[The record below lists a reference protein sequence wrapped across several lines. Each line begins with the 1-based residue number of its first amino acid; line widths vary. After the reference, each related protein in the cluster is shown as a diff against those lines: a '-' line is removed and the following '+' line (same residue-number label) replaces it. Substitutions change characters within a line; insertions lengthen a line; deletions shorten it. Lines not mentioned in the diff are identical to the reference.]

1 MPLGNSTQIAFSSM
15 AVSSCS
21 SSFFLPYSHWSK
33 SQHSGQDDDVLPRS
47 RDLRLRH
54 LQRQQP
60 PTLLLQ
66 RAPKESHE
74 GRRGRWTRLPVPG
87 PPRESVSVR
96 RRVAVLYCSRGAGLL
111 EPNGRPLWIHSPCRT
126 LNSVLPRPRPRF
138 QAPPSLRALPPL
150 PHGRRPTRPSALSY
164 QGGLQSLC
172 KQQRTPHLRIFLD
185 PVTSH

>member
-1 MPLGNSTQIAFSSM
+1 MPLGDSTPQIAFSSM

-111 EPNGRPLWIHSPCRT
+111 EPNGHPLWIHSPCRT

-150 PHGRRPTRPSALSY
+150 PHGRRPARPSALSTRGVFRACANNREPLICVSFWT
-164 QGGLQSLC
+164 Q
-172 KQQRTPHLRIFLD
+172 
-185 PVTSH
+185 